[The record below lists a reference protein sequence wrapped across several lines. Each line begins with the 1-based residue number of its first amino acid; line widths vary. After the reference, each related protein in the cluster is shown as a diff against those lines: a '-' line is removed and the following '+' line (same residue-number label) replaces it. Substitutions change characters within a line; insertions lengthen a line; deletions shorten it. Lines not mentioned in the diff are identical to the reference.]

1 MDAARYTLVS
11 RNLNTLA
18 VVGEIPV
25 YRNMTWQRRDLEAG
39 SFSLTVPRKRQVTR
53 RVYDA
58 DEDEWSET
66 SAEESYGDLIA
77 LGRLIEVRRDDGDGN
92 VFEFAGVITDRE
104 LKAGADQW
112 TLTGPDLKGWFL
124 ERRVVG
130 AEAAETVAATA
141 GETAM
146 KGYVDD
152 HGGTSGNPFADELD
166 VDWDIEAD
174 SARGTDVDFTALRRN
189 LLREVLVPIGRQSGL
204 WHDVVIV
211 EDGTPHYE
219 YRVYEQT
226 DATVDTGAIPFSVS
240 WDNVADMTYR
250 ESIRGVANALA
261 VLGAGTGDTRT
272 VREAEDTD
280 HINAHG
286 RTEGLLDA
294 RDATTNDE
302 LDEQG
307 ATAIAD
313 GIRGSV
319 QVTAD
324 PLLTGVGAAYRSD
337 WDIGD
342 IVTIAIPEEDISA
355 DRLIVGVE
363 VVLEQRGSEPDE
375 RIRMH
380 LGDVEQTLPR
390 VVARQLQARNR
401 ASFE

>member
-1 MDAARYTLVS
+1 MSGADYQILVRDLSTLE
-11 RNLNTLA
+11 
-18 VVGEIPV
+18 VVGEVPV

-39 SFSLTVPRKRQVTR
+39 SFSLTVPRQRLVTR

-58 DEDEWSET
+58 DEEEWSET

-92 VFEFAGVITDRE
+92 ECEFAGVITDRA
-104 LKAGADQW
+104 LDAIRDQW

-124 ERRVVG
+124 ERRIVG
-130 AEAAETVAATA
+130 ATVEETVAATA

-152 HGGTSGNPFADELD
+152 HGGTSGHPFAGELD

-174 SARGTDVDFTALRRN
+174 TARGPDVDFTALRRN
-189 LLREVLVPIGRQSGL
+189 LLREVLVPIGRQSDL

-211 EDGTPHYE
+211 EDGTPGYE

-226 DATVDTGAIPFSVS
+226 DATLDTGAIPFSVS
-240 WDNVADMTYR
+240 WDNVAAMTYR
-250 ESIRGVANALA
+250 ESIRGVANDLT
-261 VLGAGTGDTRT
+261 VLGDGSGDSRTTRNVT
-272 VREAEDTD
+272 DTS

-302 LDEQG
+302 IDEQG

-313 GIRGSV
+313 GIREAV
-319 QVTAD
+319 QVTAE
-324 PLLTGVGAAYRSD
+324 PLQAGVGSVYRRD
-337 WDIGD
+337 WDIGRV
-342 IVTIAIPEEDISA
+342 VTVAIADEAISA

-363 VVLEQRGSEPDE
+363 VVLESSGGRPDE
-375 RIRMH
+375 RVRMF
-380 LGDVEQTLPR
+380 LGDAEQTLPR
-390 VVARQLQARNR
+390 VLARQLQARNR
-401 ASFE
+401 ASYE